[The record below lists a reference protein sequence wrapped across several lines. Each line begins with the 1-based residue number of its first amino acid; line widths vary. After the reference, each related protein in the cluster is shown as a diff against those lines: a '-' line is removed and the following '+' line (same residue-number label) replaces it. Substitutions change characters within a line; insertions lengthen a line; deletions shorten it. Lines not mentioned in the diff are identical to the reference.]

1 MLEIK
6 FKQLL
11 IIALQNT
18 TFDAGYLQNFANKF
32 WHIVEKSC
40 KVELFSSKKRLKQS
54 KAIG

>member
-32 WHIVEKSC
+32 WHIVEK
-40 KVELFSSKKRLKQS
+40 ELQS
-54 KAIG
+54 RIIFK

>member
-18 TFDAGYLQNFANKF
+18 TFDARYLQNFANKF
-32 WHIVEKSC
+32 WHIVEK
-40 KVELFSSKKRLKQS
+40 ELQS
-54 KAIG
+54 RIIFK